1 MTGPQVIRG
10 DCVAVPVDLLAR
22 FLDRVVAHQGAMI
35 IGDPIPAT
43 EVTLLGNECRALTRY
58 VLHEIIILAPADWAE
73 TPDARR
79 ARRKA
84 IETEQAAIQR
94 QLGDDDTETTTRLR
108 RRR

>member
-1 MTGPQVIRG
+1 MNGPQVIRG

-22 FLDRVVAHQGAMI
+22 FLDRVVAHQGSMI
-35 IGDPIPAT
+35 IGDPIPPT

-58 VLHEIIILAPADWAE
+58 VLREVIILAPADWAE

-84 IETEQAAIQR
+84 IEDEHASIQR
-94 QLGDDDTETTTRLR
+94 QLDEVDEPVTTKR
-108 RRR
+108 RRQQ